1 MGSRDFVYNLILKQ
15 DRQSFESGARSLDK
29 VSNNISRMI
38 GVARNAAAALGVLA
52 AVSSAGEAKELKMAN
67 ALGVSSKRLDE
78 FKVAAKIAGT
88 SADGLVQS
96 MASLDQAMTDYAFGK
111 SNPGLERALGIL
123 STQSGM
129 SMNIEDLRAMDAA
142 DRIEY
147 VLKAAQSLANKKEAA
162 SLVSDI
168 LGSAGKDFYW
178 ALETGGKSIES
189 ALAQARSVIFTD
201 EGSKR
206 KAFGFTTELN
216 ETLQIM
222 KQIGLLA
229 GSEIGANLTP
239 FLRDINE
246 FLKDD
251 KLKDKIKQFSDA
263 LSKIG
268 EAVKPFAEGAVKT
281 AGEVILNLADA
292 LSKML
297 GGDYEGA
304 AANITAMIG
313 SVVTQLK
320 ALWGGEKAAEAA
332 AQAMEDAK
340 KAGKG
345 SVGQF
350 LTGADA
356 YVDNSPILK
365 KGAQV
370 GGTVIAVGKGILNA
384 VAPTVNEDFAL
395 SAERQNIEAALLEAG
410 LGSPLF
416 GKAKKLRVDQLPF
429 NLRNQVTA
437 YIQAG
442 GKKEDF
448 KDYIQDGIVRPDG
461 RVTRVAPDDWVFA
474 ARNIGDLARMFVPQ
488 MPQPAYAQ
496 AGNIT
501 INQTLTL
508 NGAAD
513 FPQEARRAAYDGTAA
528 ALRSLNAFRERRLLM
543 PGTR

>member
-111 SNPGLERALGIL
+111 SNPGLEKALGIL

-168 LGSAGKDFYW
+168 LGTAGKDFYW

-201 EGSKR
+201 DGSKR

-229 GSEIGANLTP
+229 GSEIGGNLTP
-239 FLRDINE
+239 FLHDLNE

-251 KLKDKIKQFSDA
+251 RLKDKIKQFSDS

-268 EAVKPFAEGAVKT
+268 EAVKPFAEGALKT
-281 AGEVILNLADA
+281 AGDVLLNLADA
-292 LSKML
+292 LAKML

-304 AANITAMIG
+304 AAGVTAMVG
-313 SVVTQLK
+313 AVVTQLK

-332 AQAMEDAK
+332 ARAVEDAK
-340 KAGKG
+340 KTGKG
-345 SVGQF
+345 AVGQF
-350 LTGADA
+350 IAGADA
-356 YVDNSPILK
+356 YVGNNPILK
-365 KGAQV
+365 IGADIGSAIVSV
-370 GGTVIAVGKGILNA
+370 GTGVANA
-384 VAPTVNEDFAL
+384 VAPTINEDFARAEERGKIRAEL
-395 SAERQNIEAALLEAG
+395 SNFG
-410 LGSPLF
+410 LG
-416 GKAKKLRVDQLPF
+416 GGKKLRIDQLDY
-429 NLRNQVTA
+429 NLKNRVTA

-448 KDYIQDGIVRPDG
+448 KDYIQDGIMRPDG

-474 ARNIGDLARMFVPQ
+474 ARNIGDLARMFMPQ

>member
-1 MGSRDFVYNLILKQ
+1 VGSRDFVYKLILKQ

-67 ALGVSSKRLDE
+67 ALGVSFKRLDE

-111 SNPGLERALGIL
+111 SNPGLEKALGIL

-162 SLVSDI
+162 SLVNDI
-168 LGSAGKDFYW
+168 LGGAGKDFYW

-229 GSEIGANLTP
+229 GSEIGGNLTP
-239 FLRDINE
+239 FLHDLNE

-251 KLKDKIKQFSDA
+251 RLKDKIKQFSDS

-268 EAVKPFAEGAVKT
+268 EAVRPFAEGAFKT
-281 AGEVILNLADA
+281 AGDVLLNLADA
-292 LSKML
+292 LAKML

-304 AANITAMIG
+304 AAGVTAMVG
-313 SVVTQLK
+313 AVVTQLK

-332 AQAMEDAK
+332 AGAVEDAK

-345 SVGQF
+345 AVGQF
-350 LTGADA
+350 IAGADA
-356 YVDNSPILK
+356 YVDNNPILK
-365 KGAQV
+365 IGADIGSAIVSV
-370 GGTVIAVGKGILNA
+370 GTGVANA
-384 VAPTVNEDFAL
+384 VAPTINEDFARAEERGKIRAEL
-395 SAERQNIEAALLEAG
+395 SNFG
-410 LGSPLF
+410 LG
-416 GKAKKLRVDQLPF
+416 GGKKLRIDQLDY
-429 NLRNQVTA
+429 NLKNRVTA

-448 KDYIQDGIVRPDG
+448 KDYIQDGIMRPDG

-474 ARNIGDLARMFVPQ
+474 ARNIGDLARMFMPQ

>member
-15 DRQSFESGARSLDK
+15 DRQSFDNGARSLDK

-52 AVSSAGEAKELKMAN
+52 AVSSAGEAKELKLAN

-88 SADGLVQS
+88 SADGLIQS

-111 SNPGLERALGIL
+111 NNPGLEKALGIL

-142 DRIEY
+142 DRVEY
-147 VLKAAQSLANKKEAA
+147 VLKAAQMLANKKEAA

-168 LGSAGKDFYW
+168 LGTAGRDFYW
-178 ALETGGKSIES
+178 ALDAGGKSIES
-189 ALAQARSVIFTD
+189 ALAQARGTLFTD

-222 KQIGLLA
+222 KQIGLFA
-229 GSEIGANLTP
+229 GSEIGGNLTP
-239 FLRDINE
+239 FLHDLNE

-251 KLKDKIKQFSDA
+251 RLKDKIKQFSDS

-268 EAVKPFAEGAVKT
+268 DAVRPFAEGAFKT
-281 AGEVILNLADA
+281 AGDVLLNLADA
-292 LSKML
+292 LAKML

-304 AANITAMIG
+304 AAGVTAMVG
-313 SVVTQLK
+313 AVVTQLK

-332 AQAMEDAK
+332 AKAVEEAK

-345 SVGQF
+345 FVGQF
-350 LTGADA
+350 LAGADA
-356 YVDNSPILK
+356 YVDSSPLLK
-365 KGAQV
+365 KGAQLGSAIV
-370 GGTVIAVGKGILNA
+370 SV
-384 VAPTVNEDFAL
+384 VAPTINEDFAR
-395 SAERQNIEAALLEAG
+395 AEERSQIRTELVKLG
-410 LGSPLF
+410 LG
-416 GKAKKLRVDQLPF
+416 GGKKLRIDQLDY
-429 NLRNQVTA
+429 NIKNRVTA

-448 KDYIQDGIVRPDG
+448 KDFIQDGIIRPDG

-474 ARNIGDLARMFVPQ
+474 ARNIGDLARMFMPQ